1 MALAAAIKIF
11 TTETRCRP
19 VNRNGTNRFSLF
31 TIYDLRFTIE
41 IVRHPITDSDSARAD
56 EIARSPVSESAAI
69 RVALDAV
76 VLQSLRPVCIGLSVL
91 YVIFALSHAL
101 VLPPTAASKMSSAAA
116 ASAALLLA
124 LYYILRRYS
133 IPPGWAHAV
142 GAGIA
147 GLILLNSLL
156 HLYLLSEPEQTTN
169 VALLVIGVGCFFLSA
184 RWLALVLA
192 VSLGG
197 WAGITLIE
205 PPSPDWRHFGF
216 MLFAATVLSVLIHTV
231 RLRALEQLERMH
243 IRDVRQKQ
251 ELAAAARNAQ
261 LSEERFR
268 QLSEATFEGIAVH
281 ENGRLIDA
289 NETLAK
295 MFGYVASEV
304 VGMSALKLV
313 APESRDLT
321 LRNIETKNE
330 KPFEAAGIRKDA
342 STFPIEICVKA
353 IHHQGRAVSLMAIRD
368 IGERK
373 QAERERAQ
381 LIIEQAARAEAEAAS
396 RTKDEFLATM
406 SHELR
411 TPLTSIRGWS
421 HMLRSGKVSEE
432 IRERG
437 LEIIERKAVT
447 QAQLINDLLDVSR
460 IITGKLRL
468 DVRAVEIASLVK
480 VAVDSARPAADEK
493 GVRLRTELDSTR
505 MPLLGDPERLQQVLL
520 NLFSNAVKFT
530 PPGGEVFIK
539 LEHTNSHARITV
551 RDTGIGINAEFL
563 PHVFDRFRQ
572 ADSSSTRAY
581 GGLGIGLSI
590 VKHLVELH
598 SGTVEAESGGTGK
611 GATFTVNLPLIVA
624 DVPGLSPEGEQESG
638 AQAGEDDLARS
649 TSDGELKGL
658 RVLVVDDDEDTC
670 KMLSMV
676 LSRYGAEVEVSGS
689 AHQALEALEWEPDV
703 LVSDIGMP
711 GEDGYELISKVRK
724 HGLERGRQIPAIALT
739 AYAGAKDRL
748 RALSAGYQIH
758 LPKPVEPDTLIAAIA
773 SLAKR
778 TEKV

>member
-1 MALAAAIKIF
+1 MRL
-11 TTETRCRP
+11 
-19 VNRNGTNRFSLF
+19 
-31 TIYDLRFTIE
+31 
-41 IVRHPITDSDSARAD
+41 PIADHNSTPAD
-56 EIARSPVSESAAI
+56 EVARSPVSESAAI
-69 RVALDAV
+69 RVALDAI

-91 YVIFALSHAL
+91 YMIFAVSHAL
-101 VLPPTAASKMSSAAA
+101 FLPPHAARKMSIVAA

-124 LYYILRRYS
+124 LYYVLRRVS
-133 IPPGWAHAV
+133 IPPGWAHGI

-169 VALLVIGVGCFFLSA
+169 VALLVIGTGCFFLSV

-192 VSLGG
+192 LSLGG
-197 WAGITLIE
+197 WAAVALIE
-205 PPSPDWRHFGF
+205 PPAPAWRHFGF

-251 ELAAAARNAQ
+251 ELEEAARAAQ

-268 QLSEATFEGIAVH
+268 QLSEATFEGVAVH
-281 ENGRLIDA
+281 EKGRLIDA
-289 NETLAK
+289 NETLAA
-295 MFGYVASEV
+295 MFGYAPADV

-313 APESRDLT
+313 APESHDAV
-321 LRNIETKNE
+321 LRNAQTKNE
-330 KPFEAAGIRKDA
+330 KPFEAVGLRKDD
-342 STFPIEICVKA
+342 STFPIEICEKA
-353 IHHQGRAVSLMAIRD
+353 IDHHGRTVNVMAIRD
-368 IGERK
+368 ISERK
-373 QAERERAQ
+373 QAERGHAQ
-381 LIIEQAARAEAEAAS
+381 LILEQAARAEAEAAN
-396 RTKDEFLATM
+396 RTKDEFLATI

-421 HMLRSGKVSEE
+421 HMLRTGEVSEE
-432 IRERG
+432 MRERG

-468 DVRAVEIASLVK
+468 DVRAVEIAQLIK
-480 VAVDSARPAADEK
+480 VAVDSSHPAADEK
-493 GVRLRTELDSTR
+493 GVRLAAALSPAP
-505 MPLLGDPERLQQVLL
+505 MPVLGDPERLQQVLL
-520 NLFSNAVKFT
+520 NLLSNAIKFT
-530 PPGGEVFIK
+530 SAGGLVEIK
-539 LEHTNSHARITV
+539 LEQEDAQARIIV

-590 VKHLVELH
+590 VRHLVELH
-598 SGTVEAESGGTGK
+598 SGTVEVESDGPGK
-611 GATFTVNLPLIVA
+611 GTTFIVHLPLIVA
-624 DVPGLSPEGEQESG
+624 DVPALSQAGDQESTTRGGEDGSARLSPN
-638 AQAGEDDLARS
+638 
-649 TSDGELKGL
+649 GELKGL

-670 KMLSMV
+670 KMLAMV
-676 LSRYGAEVEVSGS
+676 LSRYGAEVRVSCS
-689 AHQALEALEWEPDV
+689 AHQAFEALEWEPDV

-724 HGLERGRQIPAIALT
+724 HGLARGRQIPAIALT
-739 AYAGAKDRL
+739 AYAGAEDRL
-748 RALSAGYQIH
+748 RALSAGYQLH
-758 LPKPVEPDTLIAAIA
+758 LPKPVEPATLIDAIT